1 MTMLTLPHPTQ
12 SLHVARRG
20 LRLSCMGTRHL
31 PKLFTVLACAVLT
44 AAAWAAP
51 GLAQED
57 AAGQEVRRLMSL
69 SSLERDQQ
77 SDAFAL
83 RLQQHQR
90 EINATPADRAR
101 IERDHSAQ
109 RRQLD
114 QLAAEQRRSA
124 GVADAPS
131 WGPQLDLRPQME
143 RERRQLL
150 DRIQP

>member
-1 MTMLTLPHPTQ
+1 MNLWHRPNMITI
-12 SLHVARRG
+12 
-20 LRLSCMGTRHL
+20 
-31 PKLFTVLACAVLT
+31 VLACAGL
-44 AAAWAAP
+44 AAAGCAVP

-57 AAGQEVRRLMSL
+57 ADQREVRRLMGL

-90 EINATPADRAR
+90 EINAAPEDRAR
-101 IERDHSAQ
+101 LEREHAVQ
-109 RRQLD
+109 RRELD

-150 DRIQP
+150 DRVQP